1 MPRNAFDRAPLVSI
15 VIPSYNQG
23 RFLAETLDSVFA
35 QDYRPLEVLVLDGAS
50 QDESVAVLRRHDGR
64 PGFWWKSEPDKGV
77 VDAVNQGL
85 ARARGEVC
93 GILSSDDCY
102 TPGAVRAG
110 VEALGAEPARLVV
123 YADAEYMDAVGRTTG
138 RTQVGPY
145 SLENLLSR
153 RTFILQSSAFFL
165 TRTAR
170 EVGGWR
176 PAVSYVADNDLW
188 LRLALVGPF
197 ARVEGVWSRYRFH
210 EAQRDSQQERIVRE
224 WRQSVADVW
233 PQLPGR
239 LRRAARLGCHL
250 TAHRYSGHRRWW
262 ERTRTLYAAVATDP
276 RCLLTPDFPRLELL
290 QPARQLLSWCKR
302 RVLGSGRPTATKE
315 SAR

>member
-1 MPRNAFDRAPLVSI
+1 MPRNPSDSAPLVSV

-50 QDESVAVLRRHDGR
+50 KDESVAVLNRYDGQE
-64 PGFWWKSEPDKGV
+64 GFWWKSEPDQGV

-85 ARARGEVC
+85 ARARGEIC

-102 TPGAVRAG
+102 MPGAVGAA
-110 VEALGAEPARLVV
+110 VESIQEDPARRLV
-123 YADAEYMDAVGRTTG
+123 YADAEYMDASGRTTG

-145 SLENLLSR
+145 SFKNFLSR
-153 RTFILQSSAFFL
+153 RTFILQSSAFFR
-165 TRTAR
+165 TRAAR
-170 EVGGWR
+170 DAGNWR
-176 PAVSYVADNDLW
+176 PTVSYVADNDLW
-188 LRLALVGPF
+188 LRMALHGPF

-210 EAQRDSQQERIVRE
+210 EAQRDTQKERIVRE
-224 WRQSVADVW
+224 WRKAVADVW
-233 PQLPGR
+233 PQLSPG

-250 TAHRYSGHRRWW
+250 TAHRYSGHLPWW

-276 RCLLTPDFPRLELL
+276 RCLLAPDFPRIELL
-290 QPARQLLSWCKR
+290 QPARQILSWCKR
-302 RVLGSGRPTATKE
+302 RLLGSRQPSATKE
-315 SAR
+315 NAT